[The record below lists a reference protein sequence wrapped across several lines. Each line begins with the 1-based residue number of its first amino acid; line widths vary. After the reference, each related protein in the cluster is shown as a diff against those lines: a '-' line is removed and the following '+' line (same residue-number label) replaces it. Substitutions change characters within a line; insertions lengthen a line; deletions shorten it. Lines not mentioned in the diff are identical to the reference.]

1 MRAMRLPIPVP
12 VLLVLASLA
21 IADAVYADPI
31 LSPGFRFSEQTG
43 EALYSNVCQACH
55 MGNGEGAVGA
65 GRYPVLARNPKLETG
80 DYATYVVLHGQKAMP
95 PFGRLMTDEQVAAV
109 VTYIRTHFGNDYNE
123 PVTAEQVKKA
133 R

>member
-1 MRAMRLPIPVP
+1 MRAVLRRTG
-12 VLLVLASLA
+12 LLVLASLA
-21 IADAVYADPI
+21 VAGAVYADPI

-43 EALYSNVCQACH
+43 EALYTNVCQACH

-65 GRYPVLARNPKLETG
+65 GRYPSLARNSKLEAS
-80 DYATYVVLHGQKAMP
+80 DYPTYVVLHGQKAMP

-109 VTYIRTHFGNDYNE
+109 VNYIRTHFSNNYPA
-123 PVTAEQVKKA
+123 PVTTEDVKKA